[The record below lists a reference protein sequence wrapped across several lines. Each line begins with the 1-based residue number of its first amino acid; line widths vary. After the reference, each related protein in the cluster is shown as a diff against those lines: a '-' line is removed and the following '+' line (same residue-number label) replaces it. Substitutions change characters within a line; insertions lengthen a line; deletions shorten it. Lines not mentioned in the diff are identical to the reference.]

1 MAIRVKPHDTI
12 DLLINYQWLSMHIH
26 ACPLGTRH
34 TFAITLVPVYFIK
47 SYCFW
52 SLVLWALLMFTY
64 YVFYVDD
71 AEDPLK
77 IRFCWKFRDLA
88 SWIVPCPITS
98 GPGRV
103 SSSESHLQESGCVDF
118 LRPFVLPSAFHQFAT
133 PKASG
138 HTRILRANTT
148 CAIGMLL

>member
-1 MAIRVKPHDTI
+1 M
-12 DLLINYQWLSMHIH
+12 
-26 ACPLGTRH
+26 
-34 TFAITLVPVYFIK
+34 
-47 SYCFW
+47 
-52 SLVLWALLMFTY
+52 LWALLMFTY

-88 SWIVPCPITS
+88 SWIVACPITS

-138 HTRILRANTT
+138 YTRILRANTT